1 MKKILGL
8 DLGVGSIGWALIST
22 ENEQPKEILAMGSRI
37 VPLTKDD
44 SDQFSK
50 GQAIT
55 KNAERIAMRT
65 ARKGLDRY
73 QLRRNFLTQILR
85 ENHMLPEHM
94 DENVF
99 TLWKLRADAANPSC
113 RLTLPQIGR
122 VLYHLN
128 QKRGYKHAKSDESAD
143 SKQTA
148 YVEAVNNRWAELQAS
163 GLTLGQYFYQQLEA
177 GKVDNG
183 GQPYSTFRVKDRVYP
198 RDAYVAEFDA
208 IMEAQKA
215 YYPDLLTPALID
227 TLRNR
232 IIFYQRPL
240 KSCKHL
246 VSLCE
251 FEMKTYTT
259 ANGKVVYG
267 GPKVA
272 PRTSPLA
279 ELCKI
284 WESVNNLTL
293 TNKNNEV
300 YPFTL
305 EERQKLVDF
314 MMNHE
319 VLKLTDMQKILGI
332 TKKDGWWAGKAIGK
346 GLQGNK
352 TLVALRK
359 ALDTLPAPQREE
371 MLCFNLQLEN
381 AGVFDI
387 ETGEELQIVSEE
399 VEQEPLYR
407 LWHLVY
413 STRSREE
420 LAHALEKQYSI
431 TDNEIIDKLYKLDF
445 VKPGYA
451 NKSNKFMRKLL
462 PYLQEGMMYSKA
474 CEYIGINHSNSRTKE
489 QNATRELL
497 TTLPQLQKNELRQ
510 PIVEKILNQMINV
523 VNALVKQY
531 GVIDEIRVELAR
543 ELKQSKDER
552 ESTYRRNND
561 NERLNKTIAEKIA
574 ELGVR
579 ISKSR
584 IQKYKMWEETDHRCI
599 YCGKMVNVTDFLKG
613 VDSEVEHIIPRSVLF
628 DDSFSNKTCAC
639 RECNHD
645 KGNMTGYDY
654 VSGKGQAELE
664 AYTQRVDELF
674 QQKKISKTKRDHLL
688 WKHSDI
694 PQDFIERQ
702 LRQSQY
708 IAKKAIEILEKICRE
723 VHATSGSVTD
733 FLRHEWGYDEVLH
746 TLNFP
751 RYKDA
756 ELTEVKVFVNNGVEQ
771 EKELIRDWTKR
782 LDHRHHAVD
791 ALTIAL
797 THQSYIQRLNTLSAQ
812 KEREEMEDEVRA
824 TSQKWNEKR
833 SLFQKWVSLQP
844 HFSFDEVKDK
854 VDSILISFRA
864 GKRVTTPAKRYIYK
878 NGKRKPVQIGLQV
891 PRGALSKESVFG
903 KVNGKYVI
911 KYPLESLQTKDLP
924 YIIDTRIRKLVEER
938 LAAFGGNAKKAFAEP
953 LYSDKSKTMQI
964 RSVRCDAGLQDK
976 SVAII
981 KKDEHGQPIGFVQPR
996 NNHHVALYR
1005 DKNGK
1010 VHESVVTFWE
1020 AVNRK
1025 QHNLPVIVENPTE
1038 LWTELI
1044 DRNDVPQ
1051 SLLENL
1057 PQDGWDFITSMQ
1069 LNDMFV
1075 MGLTE
1080 EEWHDVLEENN
1091 YSTINKHL
1099 YRIQKIQSGTY
1110 YFRHHIET
1118 TVDDK
1123 YNGVRNEM
1131 KSKEMKKV
1139 IVIQSYDSFSKQNPH
1154 KVKINLL
1161 GQIIAYD

>member
-55 KNAERIAMRT
+55 KNAERTAART

-85 ENHMLPEHM
+85 ENHMLPERM

-113 RLTLPQIGR
+113 QLTLPQIGR

-148 YVEAVNNRWAELQAS
+148 YVEAVNNRWAELQTS

-183 GQPYSTFRVKDRVYP
+183 GQPYSTFRIKDLVYP
-198 RDAYVAEFDA
+198 RAAYIAEFDA
-208 IMEAQKA
+208 IMEAQRA
-215 YYPDLLTPALID
+215 YYPEVLTPELID

-251 FEMKTYTT
+251 FEMKAYTT
-259 ANGKVVYG
+259 ASGKVVYG

-293 TNKNNEV
+293 TNRNNEI

-314 MMNHE
+314 MMEHE

-359 ALDTLPAPQREE
+359 ALDTLPASQREE
-371 MLCFNLQLEN
+371 MLRFNLQLEN

-399 VEQEPLYR
+399 VEKEPLYR

-431 TDNEIIDKLYKLDF
+431 IDEEIIENLYKLDF

-474 CEYIGINHSNSRTKE
+474 CEYIGVNHSNSRTKE

-531 GVIDEIRVELAR
+531 GAIDEIRVELAR

-552 ESTYRRNND
+552 ESTYKRNND

-574 ELGVR
+574 ELGIRV
-579 ISKSR
+579 SKSR
-584 IQKYKMWEETDHRCI
+584 IQKYKMWEETNKCCI
-599 YCGKMVNVTDFLKG
+599 YCGKVVNLNDFLKG
-613 VDSEVEHIIPRSVLF
+613 IDSEVEHIIPRSVLF

-664 AYTQRVDELF
+664 AYTKRVDELF

-708 IAKKAIEILEKICRE
+708 IAKKAVEILQQICRE

-751 RYKDA
+751 RYKEA
-756 ELTEVKVFVNNGVEQ
+756 ELTYVKVFVNNGVEQ
-771 EKELIRDWTKR
+771 KKELIRDWTKR

-797 THQSYIQRLNTLSAQ
+797 TRQSYIQRLNTLTD
-812 KEREEMEDEVRA
+812 EEGREIMIKDVEDKYVK
-824 TSQKWNEKR
+824 TNEKR
-833 SLFQKWVSLQP
+833 SLLQKWISLQP

-854 VDSILISFRA
+854 VDGILISFRA
-864 GKRVTTPAKRYIYK
+864 GKRVTTPAKRAVYR
-878 NGKRKPVQIGLQV
+878 NGKKHIVQTGLQV

-924 YIIDTRIRKLVEER
+924 YILDTRIRKLIEER
-938 LAAFGGNAKKAFAEP
+938 LAVFGGNAKKAFAEP
-953 LYSDKSKTMQI
+953 LYSDKAQTMQI
-964 RSVRCDAGLQDK
+964 RSVRCDACLSDATTAVVK
-976 SVAII
+976 RNA
-981 KKDEHGQPIGFVQPR
+981 EGQPIGYVQPR
-996 NNHHVALYR
+996 NNHHIALYR

-1051 SLLENL
+1051 VLLENL
-1057 PQDGWDFITSMQ
+1057 PQDGWEFVISMQ
-1069 LNDMFV
+1069 ANEMFV
-1075 MGLTE
+1075 LGMTE
-1080 EEWHDVLEENN
+1080 EAWHDALEAND
-1091 YSTINKHL
+1091 YHAINKHL
-1099 YRIQKIQSGTY
+1099 YRVQKISSKDY
-1110 YFRHHIET
+1110 MFRHHIET
-1118 TVDDK
+1118 SVEDK
-1123 YNGVRNEM
+1123 DRKISMQM
-1131 KSKEMKKV
+1131 KRMIPIRSA
-1139 IVIQSYDSFSKQNPH
+1139 QGLYDQNPH